1 MLKGGTYV
9 LIKISN
15 LSFKYDKK
23 SAKTVLNNLNLDI
36 KEGTVNVLLGL
47 NGCGKTTLI
56 KLLAGL
62 EKPIEGT
69 IYYGDDDLQKLSYRK
84 RSTIFSY
91 VPQQAN
97 VTSDVSVKQ
106 YLSYGT
112 TNTLAFYE
120 HPGKEEME
128 RVEEVAKKLKI
139 THLLEKNLGEISG
152 GELQIVLI
160 ACALIQGT
168 EIMLLDEPTSA
179 LDMKNQNLVLS
190 LLKDISKEENK
201 TIIISSHNP
210 NHALFLEANVVLIH
224 NGVVCDEG
232 PANDLIK
239 VDKLVPIYGDHVCVS
254 KDLGYEEISF
264 R

>member
-1 MLKGGTYV
+1 MNT
-9 LIKISN
+9 KISN
-15 LSFKYDKK
+15 LSFKYDNK
-23 SAKTVLNNLNLDI
+23 STKLILDSITTEI

-62 EKPIEGT
+62 EKPTDGFIEYNGN
-69 IYYGDDDLQKLSYRK
+69 DLQKMKIRDRAK
-84 RSTIFSY
+84 VFSY

-97 VTSDVSVKQ
+97 VTNDIPVRQ

-128 RVEEVAKKLKI
+128 LVEQTAERLNI
-139 THLLEKNLGEISG
+139 SYLLDKNLGEISG

-160 ACALIQGT
+160 ACSLIQRT
-168 EIMLLDEPTSA
+168 PIMLLDEPTSA

-190 LLKDISKEENK
+190 VLKEIAAEGK
-201 TIIISSHNP
+201 TIILSSHNP
-210 NHALFLEANVVLIH
+210 NHALFLDSNVILIN
-224 NGVVCDEG
+224 NGKICREG
-232 PANDLIK
+232 PAKELVK
-239 VDKLVPIYGDHVCVS
+239 VDVLKPIYGDAVCVS
-254 KDLGYEEISF
+254 SELEYQEISF
-264 R
+264 K

>member
-1 MLKGGTYV
+1 MN
-9 LIKISN
+9 IKTSN

-23 SAKTVLNNLNLDI
+23 AAKSVLNSINLKI
-36 KEGTVNVLLGL
+36 KEGTINVLLGL

-62 EKPIEGT
+62 ERPTDGA
-69 IYYGDDDLQKLSYRK
+69 IYYDEQDLQIIRIKERAK
-84 RSTIFSY
+84 KFSY

-97 VTSDVSVKQ
+97 VTSDVPVRQ

-128 RVEEVAKKLKI
+128 LVEATAERLHI
-139 THLLEKNLGEISG
+139 THLLDKNLGEISG

-160 ACALIQGT
+160 ACALIQRT
-168 EIMLLDEPTSA
+168 PVMLLDEPTSA
-179 LDMKNQNLVLS
+179 LDIKNQNLVLS
-190 LLKDISKEENK
+190 LLKDISREEKK
-201 TIIISSHNP
+201 TIILSSHNP
-210 NHALFLEANVVLIH
+210 NHALFLAANVVLI
-224 NGVVCDEG
+224 NDGVVCDEG
-232 PANDLIK
+232 PAKDLIK

-254 KDLGYEEISF
+254 KDLRYEEISF

>member
-1 MLKGGTYV
+1 MN
-9 LIKISN
+9 IKTSN

-23 SAKTVLNNLNLDI
+23 AAKPVLNSINLEI

-62 EKPIEGT
+62 EKPLEGIIE
-69 IYYGDDDLQKLSYRK
+69 YDSSDLQKMKIRERAK
-84 RSTIFSY
+84 IFSY

-97 VTSDVSVKQ
+97 VTNDVPVRQ

-120 HPGKEEME
+120 HPGKEEMALVESTAE
-128 RVEEVAKKLKI
+128 RLHI
-139 THLLEKNLGEISG
+139 THLLDKNLGEISG

-160 ACALIQGT
+160 ACALIQRT
-168 EIMLLDEPTSA
+168 PIMLLDEPTSA

-190 LLKDISKEENK
+190 ILRDIAKEQNK
-201 TIIISSHNP
+201 TIVLSSHNP
-210 NHALFLEANVVLIH
+210 NHALFLDSNVVLIH
-224 NGVVCDEG
+224 DGAVREEG
-232 PANDLIK
+232 SAKELIK
-239 VDKLVPIYGDHVCVS
+239 VEKLVPIYGDHVCVS

-264 R
+264 K

>member
-1 MLKGGTYV
+1 MNT
-9 LIKISN
+9 KISN

-23 SAKTVLNNLNLDI
+23 ATKLVLDSINTEI
-36 KEGTVNVLLGL
+36 KEGTINVLLGL

-62 EKPIEGT
+62 EKPTNGSIE
-69 IYYGDDDLQKLSYRK
+69 YGDDNLQKIKIRDRAK
-84 RSTIFSY
+84 IFSY

-97 VTSDVSVKQ
+97 VTNDIPVRQ

-128 RVEEVAKKLKI
+128 LVEQPAERLNI
-139 THLLEKNLGEISG
+139 SHLLDKNLGEISG

-160 ACALIQGT
+160 ACSLVQST
-168 EIMLLDEPTSA
+168 PIMLLDEPTSA

-190 LLKDISKEENK
+190 ILKEIAAEGK
-201 TIIISSHNP
+201 TIILSSHNP
-210 NHALFLEANVVLIH
+210 NHALFLDSNVILI
-224 NGVVCDEG
+224 NEG
-232 PANDLIK
+232 KICREGTAKELIK
-239 VDKLVPIYGDHVCVS
+239 VEILKPIYGDAVCVS
-254 KDLGYEEISF
+254 KDLGYKEISF
-264 R
+264 K

>member
-1 MLKGGTYV
+1 MN
-9 LIKISN
+9 IKISN

-23 SAKTVLNNLNLDI
+23 DKQDVLKNINLEI
-36 KEGTVNVLLGL
+36 KEGTMNVLLGL

-62 EKPIEGT
+62 EKPNEGA
-69 IYYGDDDLQKLSYRK
+69 IYYGDKDLQ
-84 RSTIFSY
+84 TIKIRERAKIFAY

-97 VTSDVSVKQ
+97 VTNDIPVRQ

-128 RVEEVAKKLKI
+128 KVDAMAERLHI
-139 THLLEKNLGEISG
+139 THLLDKNLGEISG

-160 ACALIQGT
+160 ACSLIQDT
-168 EIMLLDEPTSA
+168 PTLLLDEPTSA

-190 LLKDISKEENK
+190 ILKEVAKEGK
-201 TIIISSHNP
+201 TIVFSSHNP
-210 NHALFLEANVVLIH
+210 NHALFLDSNVVLVH
-224 NGVVCDEG
+224 NGEICGEG
-232 PANDLIK
+232 SAKELINIE
-239 VDKLVPIYGDHVCVS
+239 KLKPIYGDHICVS

-264 R
+264 K

>member
-1 MLKGGTYV
+1 MN
-9 LIKISN
+9 IKTSN

-23 SAKTVLNNLNLDI
+23 AAKLVLNSLNLNFI
-36 KEGTVNVLLGL
+36 EGSVNVLLGL

-62 EKPIEGT
+62 EKPTEGS
-69 IYYGDDDLQKLSYRK
+69 IIYGDKDLKDIKIRDRAK
-84 RSTIFSY
+84 IFAY

-97 VTSDVSVKQ
+97 VTNDIPVRQ

-128 RVEEVAKKLKI
+128 KVEAVANRLGI
-139 THLLEKNLGEISG
+139 SHLLEKNLGEISG

-160 ACALIQGT
+160 ACALIQNT
-168 EIMLLDEPTSA
+168 EILLLDEPTSA

-190 LLKDISKEENK
+190 ILKDVAKEGK
-201 TIIISSHNP
+201 TIILSSHNP
-210 NHALFLEANVVLIH
+210 NHALYLDSNVVLID
-224 NGVVCDEG
+224 NGVIRDEG
-232 PANDLIK
+232 PAKELIN
-239 VDKLVPIYGDHVCVS
+239 VNKLIPIYGDHVCVS

-264 R
+264 K

>member
-1 MLKGGTYV
+1 MN
-9 LIKISN
+9 IKTSN

-23 SAKTVLNNLNLDI
+23 AAKPVLNSINLEI

-62 EKPIEGT
+62 EKPSEGT
-69 IYYGDDDLQKLSYRK
+69 IFYDDQDLQ
-84 RSTIFSY
+84 TIRIKERAKKFSY

-97 VTSDVSVKQ
+97 VTSDVPVRQ

-120 HPGKEEME
+120 HPGKEEMKL
-128 RVEEVAKKLKI
+128 VEDTAEKLHI
-139 THLLEKNLGEISG
+139 THLLDKNLGEISG
-152 GELQIVLI
+152 GELQTVLI
-160 ACALIQGT
+160 ACSLIQNT
-168 EIMLLDEPTSA
+168 PIMLLDEPTSA

-190 LLKDISKEENK
+190 ILRDIAKEQNK
-201 TIIISSHNP
+201 TIILSSHNP
-210 NHALFLEANVVLIH
+210 NHALFLDSNVVLIH
-224 NGVVCDEG
+224 NGVVREEG
-232 PANDLIK
+232 SAEELIK
-239 VDKLVPIYGDHVCVS
+239 VEKLVPIYGDHVCVS

-264 R
+264 K

>member
-1 MLKGGTYV
+1 MKLKT
-9 LIKISN
+9 SN

-23 SAKTVLNNLNLDI
+23 AEKNVLNCVNLDI
-36 KEGTVNVLLGL
+36 KEGSINILLGL

-62 EKPIEGT
+62 EKPIEGN
-69 IYYGDDDLQKLSYRK
+69 IYYDEEDLQKIKIRERAK
-84 RSTIFSY
+84 KFSY
-91 VPQQAN
+91 VPQKVNITA
-97 VTSDVSVKQ
+97 DIPVKQ

-128 RVEEVAKKLKI
+128 LVEIVADSLQI
-139 THLLEKNLGEISG
+139 SHLLNKNVGEISG

-160 ACALIQGT
+160 ACALIQNT
-168 EIMLLDEPTSA
+168 PIMLLDEPTSA
-179 LDMKNQNLVLS
+179 LDIKNQNLVLS
-190 LLKDISKEENK
+190 LLKKISKEQNK
-201 TIIISSHNP
+201 TIILSSHNP
-210 NHALFLEANVVLIH
+210 NNALFLDSNVILLHEGRI
-224 NGVVCDEG
+224 CDQG
-232 PANDLIK
+232 PAKELVK

-264 R
+264 K

>member
-1 MLKGGTYV
+1 MN
-9 LIKISN
+9 IKISN

-23 SAKTVLNNLNLDI
+23 AAKPVLNSINLEI

-47 NGCGKTTLI
+47 NGSGKTTLI

-62 EKPIEGT
+62 EKPTVGT
-69 IYYGDDDLQKLSYRK
+69 IEYDNSDLQKIKIRERAK
-84 RSTIFSY
+84 IFSY

-97 VTSDVSVKQ
+97 VTNDIPVRQ

-120 HPGKEEME
+120 HPGKEEM
-128 RVEEVAKKLKI
+128 RLVEQTAEKLHI
-139 THLLEKNLGEISG
+139 THLLDKNLGEISG

-160 ACALIQGT
+160 ACALIQRT
-168 EIMLLDEPTSA
+168 DIILLDEPTSA

-190 LLKDISKEENK
+190 ILKDVANKENK
-201 TIIISSHNP
+201 TIILSSHNP
-210 NHALFLEANVVLIH
+210 NHALYLDSNVILIH
-224 NGVVCDEG
+224 EGFIRDEG
-232 PANDLIK
+232 SARELIS
-239 VDKLVPIYGDHVCVS
+239 VEKLTPVYGEHVCVS

-264 R
+264 K

>member
-1 MLKGGTYV
+1 MN
-9 LIKISN
+9 IKTSN

-23 SAKTVLNNLNLDI
+23 AAKPVLNSINLEI

-62 EKPIEGT
+62 EKPTEGT
-69 IYYGDDDLQKLSYRK
+69 IFYDGQDLQ
-84 RSTIFSY
+84 TIRIKERAKKFSY

-97 VTSDVSVKQ
+97 VTSDVPVRQ

-120 HPGKEEME
+120 HPGKEEMKL
-128 RVEEVAKKLKI
+128 VEDTAEKLHI
-139 THLLEKNLGEISG
+139 THLLDKNLGEISG
-152 GELQIVLI
+152 GELQTVLI
-160 ACALIQGT
+160 ACSLIQNT
-168 EIMLLDEPTSA
+168 PIMLLDEPTSA

-190 LLKDISKEENK
+190 ILRDIAKEQNK
-201 TIIISSHNP
+201 TIILSSHNP
-210 NHALFLEANVVLIH
+210 NHALFLDSNVVLIH
-224 NGVVCDEG
+224 DGVVREEG
-232 PANDLIK
+232 KAKELIK
-239 VDKLVPIYGDHVCVS
+239 VEKLVPIYGDHVCVS

-264 R
+264 K

>member
-1 MLKGGTYV
+1 MN
-9 LIKISN
+9 IKTSN

-23 SAKTVLNNLNLDI
+23 AAKPVLNSINLEI
-36 KEGTVNVLLGL
+36 KEGSVNVLLGL

-62 EKPIEGT
+62 EKPTEGV
-69 IYYGDDDLQKLSYRK
+69 ILYDKQDLQ
-84 RSTIFSY
+84 TIRIKERAKKFSY

-97 VTSDVSVKQ
+97 VTNDVPVRQ

-120 HPGKEEME
+120 HPGKEEMKL
-128 RVEEVAKKLKI
+128 VEDTAEKLHI
-139 THLLEKNLGEISG
+139 THLLDKNLGEISG

-160 ACALIQGT
+160 ACALIQRT
-168 EIMLLDEPTSA
+168 PIMLLDEPTSA

-190 LLKDISKEENK
+190 ILKDIAREQNK
-201 TIIISSHNP
+201 TIVLSSHNP
-210 NHALFLEANVVLIH
+210 NHALFLDSNVVLIH
-224 NGVVCDEG
+224 DGVVRVEG
-232 PANDLIK
+232 PAKELIK
-239 VDKLVPIYGDHVCVS
+239 VEKLVPIYGDHVCVS

-264 R
+264 K

>member
-1 MLKGGTYV
+1 MS
-9 LIKISN
+9 IKTSN

-23 SAKTVLNNLNLDI
+23 EAKHVLKSINLNI
-36 KEGTVNVLLGL
+36 KEGSVNVFLGL

-62 EKPIEGT
+62 EKPLEGIIE
-69 IYYGDDDLQKLSYRK
+69 YDLSDLQKMKIRDRAK
-84 RSTIFSY
+84 TFSY

-97 VTSDVSVKQ
+97 VTNDVPVRQ

-112 TNTLAFYE
+112 TNTLSFYE

-128 RVEEVAKKLKI
+128 LVEAIAEKLHI
-139 THLLEKNLGEISG
+139 SHLLGKNLGEISG

-160 ACALIQGT
+160 ACALIQRT
-168 EIMLLDEPTSA
+168 PIMLLDEPTSA

-190 LLKDISKEENK
+190 LLKDISREENK
-201 TIIISSHNP
+201 TIILSSHNP
-210 NHALFLEANVVLIH
+210 NHVLFLNANVVLIH
-224 NGVVCDEG
+224 NGVVRDEG
-232 PANDLIK
+232 PAKDLIK

-264 R
+264 K

>member
-1 MLKGGTYV
+1 M

-56 KLLAGL
+56 KLLSGL

-69 IYYGDDDLQKLSYRK
+69 IYYGDDNLRNLSYRK
-84 RSTIFSY
+84 RATVLSY

-97 VTSDVSVKQ
+97 VTSDVPVKQ

-120 HPGKEEME
+120 HPGKEEMK
-128 RVEEVAKKLKI
+128 RVEEVARRLKI
-139 THLLEKNLGEISG
+139 SHLLDKNLGEISG

-179 LDMKNQNLVLS
+179 LDMKNQNMVLS
-190 LLKDISKEENK
+190 LLKQIAEEQKK
-201 TIIISSHNP
+201 TIVLSSHNP
-210 NHALFLEANVVLIH
+210 NNALFLDSNVILLN
-224 NGVVCDEG
+224 NGRVEEQG
-232 PANDLIK
+232 PAKDIVTIEHLKN
-239 VDKLVPIYGDHVCVS
+239 IYGDAICYT
-254 KDLGYEEISF
+254 D
-264 R
+264 

>member
-1 MLKGGTYV
+1 MN
-9 LIKISN
+9 IKTSN

-23 SAKTVLNNLNLDI
+23 AAKPVLNSINLEI

-62 EKPIEGT
+62 EKPTEGT
-69 IYYGDDDLQKLSYRK
+69 VLYDGQDLQTIRIKERAK
-84 RSTIFSY
+84 IFSY

-97 VTSDVSVKQ
+97 VTSDVPVRQ

-120 HPGKEEME
+120 HPGKEEMKL
-128 RVEEVAKKLKI
+128 VEDTAEKLHI
-139 THLLEKNLGEISG
+139 THLLDKNLGEISG
-152 GELQIVLI
+152 GELQTVLI
-160 ACALIQGT
+160 ACSLIQNT
-168 EIMLLDEPTSA
+168 PIMLLDEPTSA

-190 LLKDISKEENK
+190 ILRDIAKEQNK
-201 TIIISSHNP
+201 TIVLSSHNP
-210 NHALFLEANVVLIH
+210 NHALFLDSNVVLIH
-224 NGVVCDEG
+224 DGVVREEG
-232 PANDLIK
+232 PAKELIK
-239 VDKLVPIYGDHVCVS
+239 VEKLVPIYGDHVCVS

-264 R
+264 K

>member
-1 MLKGGTYV
+1 MN
-9 LIKISN
+9 IKTSN

-23 SAKTVLNNLNLDI
+23 AAKPVLNSINLEI
-36 KEGTVNVLLGL
+36 KEGSVNVLLGL

-62 EKPIEGT
+62 EKPTEGV
-69 IYYGDDDLQKLSYRK
+69 ILYDKQDLQ
-84 RSTIFSY
+84 TIRIKERAKKFSY

-97 VTSDVSVKQ
+97 VTNDVPVRQ

-120 HPGKEEME
+120 HPGKEEMKL
-128 RVEEVAKKLKI
+128 VEDTAEKLHI
-139 THLLEKNLGEISG
+139 THLLDKNLGEISG

-160 ACALIQGT
+160 ACALIQRT
-168 EIMLLDEPTSA
+168 PIMLLDEPTSA

-190 LLKDISKEENK
+190 ILKDIAREQNK
-201 TIIISSHNP
+201 TIVLSSHNP
-210 NHALFLEANVVLIH
+210 NHALFLDSNVVLIH
-224 NGVVCDEG
+224 DGVVREEG
-232 PANDLIK
+232 PAKELIK
-239 VDKLVPIYGDHVCVS
+239 VEKLVPIYGDHVCVS

-264 R
+264 K

>member
-1 MLKGGTYV
+1 MN
-9 LIKISN
+9 IKTSN

-23 SAKTVLNNLNLDI
+23 AAKLVLNSINLEI
-36 KEGTVNVLLGL
+36 KEGSVNVLLGL

-62 EKPIEGT
+62 EKPTEG
-69 IYYGDDDLQKLSYRK
+69 IILYDEQDLQ
-84 RSTIFSY
+84 TIRIKERAKKFSY

-97 VTSDVSVKQ
+97 VTNDVPVRQ

-120 HPGKEEME
+120 HPGKEEMKL
-128 RVEEVAKKLKI
+128 VEDTAEKLHI
-139 THLLEKNLGEISG
+139 THLLDKNLGEISG

-160 ACALIQGT
+160 ACALIQRT
-168 EIMLLDEPTSA
+168 PIMLLDEPTSA

-190 LLKDISKEENK
+190 ILKDIAREQNK
-201 TIIISSHNP
+201 TIVLSSHNP
-210 NHALFLEANVVLIH
+210 NHALFLDSNVVLIH
-224 NGVVCDEG
+224 NGVVREEG
-232 PANDLIK
+232 PAKELIK
-239 VDKLVPIYGDHVCVS
+239 VEKLVTIYGDHVCVS

-264 R
+264 K